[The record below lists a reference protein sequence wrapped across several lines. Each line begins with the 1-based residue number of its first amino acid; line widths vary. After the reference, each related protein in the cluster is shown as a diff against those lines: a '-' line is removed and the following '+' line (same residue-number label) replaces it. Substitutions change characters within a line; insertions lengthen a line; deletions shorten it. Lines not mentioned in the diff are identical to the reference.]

1 MQGKALFDR
10 HHTNEIDRVLN
21 GFDTGRDRLV
31 ADSWQRCV
39 ETYGMDPTRQ
49 EPAHI
54 LPDNQFREH
63 LEQSERLIATA
74 RSGLQS
80 LFAQVAGQNYVLLL
94 ADAEGVC
101 VDFFGDRNFE
111 DDLRDAG
118 LYLGFKWTE
127 DLAGTNGVG
136 SCLVTGEPV
145 TIHQGDHFSITH
157 TPLSCTAAP
166 IFDTKGGLA
175 AVLDVS
181 LLRGPSPKASQ
192 NLAMTLVTNSAR
204 RVEMANLM
212 ASTRRDWVLRFSASP
227 EFLEVDPEA
236 AVAVDGSG
244 KIIGM
249 TSGARCAL
257 DPGGSGHLIGSQLQD
272 WLEIGVDDM
281 PEFMRGRPSEDR
293 VLHLKDGR
301 ALYGH
306 AVAPQ
311 TPQMTAALRKREQV
325 LPGALGSFAGSDADL
340 RQLLKKAARLAQT
353 SVPLLL
359 TGESGTG
366 KTKLARAIHMA
377 DPATRDFHTVICCG
391 TTSFDFCNEIDAGTL
406 FLRGVEDLSDPAQA
420 SLLAVLERRA
430 DLRIIASCRQA
441 PAKLQGDLRED
452 LLHRIAGATLPLP
465 PLRHRADLDW
475 LIDRLLRR
483 FASHDIRLST
493 AARAELKSRLWRGNI
508 RELEHVLQSTVA
520 LCEDNIVDL
529 TDLPAPVLAA
539 ANERETDDLDVLL
552 VACDWNM
559 SQVAR
564 RLGVNRSTIL
574 RRVRKAGLK
583 PPA

>member
-1 MQGKALFDR
+1 MLDR
-10 HHTNEIDRVLN
+10 HHTEEIDRVLN

-39 ETYGMDPTRQ
+39 ETYGMDPSRQ

-54 LPDNQFREH
+54 LPDSQFREH

-94 ADAEGVC
+94 ADADGVC
-101 VDFFGDRNFE
+101 VDFFGDRSFE
-111 DDLRDAG
+111 DELRNAG
-118 LYLGFKWTE
+118 LHLGFKWTE
-127 DLAGTNGVG
+127 ELAGTNGVG
-136 SCLVTGEPV
+136 SCIVTGQPV

-166 IFDTKGGLA
+166 IFDTKGSLA

-181 LLRGPSPKASQ
+181 LLRGPSPKTSQ

-212 ASTRRDWVLRFSASP
+212 ASTRRDWVLRFSTSP

-249 TSGARCAL
+249 TSGARYAL
-257 DPGGSGHLIGSQLQD
+257 DLSGSGHLIGSQLQD
-272 WLEIGVDDM
+272 WFEISVDEM
-281 PEFMRGRPSEDR
+281 PEFMRGRPSEER

-325 LPGALGSFAGSDADL
+325 LPGALGSFAGPDANL
-340 RQLLKKAARLAQT
+340 QHLLNKAARLAPT
-353 SVPLLL
+353 RLPLLL
-359 TGESGTG
+359 TGESGVG

-377 DPATRDFHTVICCG
+377 DSSAQDFHIVICCD
-391 TTSFDFCNEIDAGTL
+391 TEAFDFCHSLESGTL
-406 FLRGVEDLSDPAQA
+406 FLRGVEDLSRAAQA
-420 SLLAVLERRA
+420 SLLAVLMKRA
-430 DLRIIASCRQA
+430 DLRIIASCRA
-441 PAKLQGDLRED
+441 SPAGLQGRLRED
-452 LLHRIAGATLPLP
+452 LLHRIAGITLSVP
-465 PLRHRADLDW
+465 PLRHRADMDW

-493 AARAELKSRLWRGNI
+493 AARADLKSRLWRGNI
-508 RELEHVLQSTVA
+508 RELEHLLQSTVA
-520 LCEDNIVDL
+520 LCQDNIVDL
-529 TDLPAPVLAA
+529 TDLPAPVLAHA
-539 ANERETDDLDVLL
+539 QEQDSDDLDALL
-552 VACDWNM
+552 RACNWNM
-559 SQVAR
+559 SQAAR

-574 RRVRKAGLK
+574 RRVRKAGLR
-583 PPA
+583 PPS

>member
-1 MQGKALFDR
+1 MDR
-10 HHTNEIDRVLN
+10 QHTEEIDRVLS

-39 ETYGMDPTRQ
+39 ETYGMDPSRQ

-54 LPDNQFREH
+54 LPDTQFREH

-94 ADAEGVC
+94 ADADGVC

-111 DDLRDAG
+111 DELRKAG
-118 LYLGFKWTE
+118 LHLGFKWTE
-127 DLAGTNGVG
+127 ELAGTNGVG
-136 SCLVTGEPV
+136 SCIVTGQPV

-212 ASTRRDWVLRFSASP
+212 ASTRRDWVLRFSTSP

-249 TSGARCAL
+249 TSGARNAL
-257 DPGGSGHLIGSQLQD
+257 DLSGSGQLIGSQLQD
-272 WLEIGVDDM
+272 WFEISVDEM

-325 LPGALGSFAGSDADL
+325 LPGALGSFAGPDASL
-340 RQLLKKAARLAQT
+340 QQLLNQAARLAPT
-353 SVPLLL
+353 SLPLLL
-359 TGESGTG
+359 TGESGVG

-377 DPATRDFHTVICCG
+377 DPAKQDFHVVICCA
-391 TTSFDFCNEIDAGTL
+391 TETFDFDHVHGSGTL
-406 FLRGVEDLSDPAQA
+406 FLRGVEELSKPAQA
-420 SLLAVLERRA
+420 SLLALLERRT
-430 DLRIIASCRQA
+430 DLRIIASCRQP
-441 PAKLQGDLRED
+441 PAGLQGALRED
-452 LLHRIAGATLPLP
+452 LLHRIAGATLSLP

-493 AARAELKSRLWRGNI
+493 AARADLKSRLWRGNI
-508 RELEHVLQSTVA
+508 RELEHLLHSSVA
-520 LCEDNIVDL
+520 LCQDNIIDL
-529 TDLPAPVLAA
+529 TDLPAPALAPTQ
-539 ANERETDDLDVLL
+539 NQDSDDLEALL
-552 VACDWNM
+552 RACDWNM
-559 SQVAR
+559 SQLAR

-574 RRVRKAGLK
+574 RRMRKAGLR
-583 PPA
+583 PPN

>member
-1 MQGKALFDR
+1 MDR
-10 HHTNEIDRVLN
+10 QHTKEIDRVLSGLN
-21 GFDTGRDRLV
+21 TGRDRLV

-39 ETYGMDPTRQ
+39 ETYGMDPSRQ

-54 LPDNQFREH
+54 LPDTKFREH

-94 ADAEGVC
+94 ADADGVC
-101 VDFFGDRNFE
+101 VDFFGDQNFE
-111 DDLRDAG
+111 DELRTAG
-118 LYLGFKWTE
+118 LHLGFKWTE
-127 DLAGTNGVG
+127 ELAGTNGVG
-136 SCLVTGEPV
+136 SCIVTGQPV

-249 TSGARCAL
+249 TSGARRAL
-257 DPGGSGHLIGSQLQD
+257 DPDGTGQLIGSRLQD
-272 WLEIGVDDM
+272 WLEISVDDM

-325 LPGALGSFAGSDADL
+325 LPGALGSFAGPDADL
-340 RQLLKKAARLAQT
+340 QQLLNKAARLAST
-353 SVPLLL
+353 NLPLVL

-377 DPATRDFHTVICCG
+377 DPATQDFHTVICCD
-391 TTSFDFCNEIDAGTL
+391 TETFDFCHAIDPGTL
-406 FLRGVEDLSDPAQA
+406 FLRGVEDLSKPAQA
-420 SLLAVLERRA
+420 SLLAALERRA
-430 DLRIIASCRQA
+430 DLRIIASCRVA
-441 PAKLQGDLRED
+441 PVGLQGNLRED

-493 AARAELKSRLWRGNI
+493 AARAELKSRPWRGNI
-508 RELEHVLQSTVA
+508 RELEHLLHSTVA
-520 LCEDNIVDL
+520 LCQDNIIDL
-529 TDLPAPVLAA
+529 TDLPAPVLASDQEQDA
-539 ANERETDDLDVLL
+539 DDLEALL
-552 VACDWNM
+552 RACAWNM

-574 RRVRKAGLK
+574 RRARKAGLL
-583 PPA
+583 PPV

>member
-1 MQGKALFDR
+1 MDR
-10 HHTNEIDRVLN
+10 QHSKEIDRVLS

-39 ETYGMDPTRQ
+39 ETYGMDPSRQ

-54 LPDNQFREH
+54 LPDTKFREH

-94 ADAEGVC
+94 ADADGVS

-111 DDLRDAG
+111 DELRIAG
-118 LYLGFKWTE
+118 LHLGFKWTE
-127 DLAGTNGVG
+127 ELAGTNGVG
-136 SCLVTGEPV
+136 SCIVTGQPV
-145 TIHQGDHFSITH
+145 TIHQSDHFSITH

-166 IFDTKGGLA
+166 IFDTKGALA

-249 TSGARCAL
+249 TSGARRAL
-257 DPGGSGHLIGSQLQD
+257 DPDGSGHLIGSQLQD
-272 WLEIGVDDM
+272 WLEISVDDM

-311 TPQMTAALRKREQV
+311 TPQMTAALRKREKA
-325 LPGALGSFAGSDADL
+325 LPGALGSFAGPDAGL
-340 RQLLKKAARLAQT
+340 QQLLNKAARLAPT
-353 SVPLLL
+353 NLPLLL

-377 DPATRDFHTVICCG
+377 DPATQDFHTVICCD
-391 TTSFDFCNEIDAGTL
+391 TPTFNFCHGIEPGTL
-406 FLRGVEDLSDPAQA
+406 FLRGVEDLSEPAQA

-430 DLRIIASCRQA
+430 DLRIIASCRQP
-441 PAKLQGDLRED
+441 PAGLQGSLRED
-452 LLHRIAGATLPLP
+452 LLHRIAGATLSLP

-483 FASHDIRLST
+483 FANHDIRLST
-493 AARAELKSRLWRGNI
+493 AARADLKSRLWRGNI
-508 RELEHVLQSTVA
+508 RELEHLLHSSVA
-520 LCEDNIVDL
+520 LCQDNIIDL
-529 TDLPAPVLAA
+529 TDLPSPALAP
-539 ANERETDDLDVLL
+539 TQKQDSDDLETLL
-552 VACDWNM
+552 RACDWNM
-559 SQVAR
+559 SQLAR

-574 RRVRKAGLK
+574 RRMRKAGLR